1 MPNRPQKRKRASA
14 RDQIVELIDLMP
26 EHMQIKLLRFLEL
39 KLPKRIKKNLVIE
52 KRADFRRHCLI
63 SVDYVVKKRS
73 YQSFI
78 LDISAFGVFIESDGA
93 FSVGDDIMLKLS
105 LPRYSDMFNIQG
117 EIVWSGAQGFGVK
130 FKSLNRRQMKI
141 IKSFSEEESGVYNIV
156 S

>member
-1 MPNRPQKRKRASA
+1 MPDSSQKRKTART
-14 RDQIVELIDLMP
+14 RDQIVELINLMP
-26 EHMQIKLLRFLEL
+26 EHMQLKLLRFLEV

-63 SVDYVVKKRS
+63 SVDYVIKKRS

-78 LDISAFGVFIESDGA
+78 LDISAFGVFIESDA
-93 FSVGDDIMLKLS
+93 SFSIGDNIILTFS
-105 LPRYSDMFNIQG
+105 LPRYSDTFNLQG
-117 EIVWSGAQGFGVK
+117 KIVWSGAQGFGVK

-141 IKSFSEEESGVYNIV
+141 IKSFSVEESAVYNIV

>member
-1 MPNRPQKRKRASA
+1 MPDSSQKRNPASA

-52 KRADFRRHCLI
+52 KRGDFRRHCLI
-63 SVDYVVKKRS
+63 SVDYVINKRS

-78 LDISAFGVFIESDGA
+78 LDISAFGVFIESDA
-93 FSVGDDIMLKLS
+93 SFSIGDNIMLKLS
-105 LPRYSDMFNIQG
+105 LPRYSEMFNLKG
-117 EIVWSGAQGFGVK
+117 EIVWCGSQGFGVK

-141 IKSFSEEESGVYNIV
+141 IKSFSEEESAVYNIV